1 MTLLKK
7 YYLECIGDTMDND
20 NYYNLKENISDL
32 EYDLK
37 QQIQELHI
45 ESLFFLYTTH
55 MQNLKLNQ
63 AMPTLNLPTYEHKL
77 IFEPLEVF
85 KGSPNPDFAYTKEF
99 YIHDYY
105 GDKGLPLK
113 TFHTLNYAEHYYP
126 LYPHA
131 FDHLFD
137 LLAKGYVIRHATK
150 YFLEKPKAKEL
161 SLYFK
166 DITLIPEHKVIFDKI
181 HL

>member
-1 MTLLKK
+1 
-7 YYLECIGDTMDND
+7 
-20 NYYNLKENISDL
+20 
-32 EYDLK
+32 
-37 QQIQELHI
+37 
-45 ESLFFLYTTH
+45 

-63 AMPTLNLPTYEHKL
+63 AIPNLNLPTYEHRL

-85 KGSPNPDFAYTKEF
+85 KGSPSQNFAYTKEF

-105 GDKGLPLK
+105 EDKGLPLK
-113 TFHTLNYAEHYYP
+113 TFHTLNYAEQYYP

-137 LLAKGYVIRHATK
+137 LLANGYVIRHATK
-150 YFLEKPKAKEL
+150 YSLDKPKAKEL

-166 DITLIPEHKVIFDKI
+166 DITLIPEHKAIFDKI

>member
-7 YYLECIGDTMDND
+7 YYLECIGDTMDHD

-32 EYDLK
+32 EHDLK
-37 QQIQELHI
+37 QQIQELQI
-45 ESLFFLYTTH
+45 ESLFLLHTTH

-63 AMPTLNLPTYEHKL
+63 AIPNLNLPTYEHTL

-85 KGSPNPDFAYTKEF
+85 KGSPSQNFAYTKDF
-99 YIHDYY
+99 YIHDHY

-126 LYPHA
+126 LYPLA
-131 FDHLFD
+131 FDPLFD
-137 LLAKGYVIRHATK
+137 LLANGYVIRHATK
-150 YFLEKPKAKEL
+150 YSLDKPKAKEL

-166 DITLIPEHKVIFDKI
+166 DITLIPEHKAILDKI
-181 HL
+181 YI